1 MTKPEDLL
9 DEDGNL
15 KREET
20 IKELRRLRKKAVY
33 QGKKDYVKLI
43 DKQIEMQEFTIK
55 DEADGLS
62 SEIATWGR
70 NVAKGATSSLPFG
83 LNITD
88 ETFAKVRALGGGDP
102 IEEMRVVREQAR
114 LASDNGAEMMSGYLA
129 GGLAQAAAA
138 GNFVGVGKTLAGTAA
153 RQGALG
159 AYEGA
164 MSTYNMSDSDL
175 SSNKDVVEV
184 VNGALTGGVL
194 GGGLGTLTMGKAV
207 DWGTTPSGAPMRQTK
222 DGARTALDDIAD
234 EELDAVTLAARRAQP
249 QVTRATDEAE
259 ALNNRSADDPNSG
272 WSINPRKEE
281 TPYELGN
288 RKPRGTSRED
298 YNANLV
304 GLDDDLRRALQ
315 VEPKQAMSLLKD
327 RPWTNAKRQEL
338 SERPGWREASNLGE
352 VVDAVKGGVRD
363 WYNNQL
369 SPTTFRLMGKVS
381 PEVGG
386 RFQIGDQSAL
396 MNITKEFEQHVEPI
410 ARPGGVLD
418 LNVKDQRF
426 QDLLVDYAA
435 DSPHVRR
442 KDILDYVRRELGE
455 EDAQALNNYLNYSM
469 AKSQNHLGKVTGSN
483 ADLTKKNHLH
493 TQVTKEKLEKLN
505 ELRKQQGLKPVD
517 KDELTIPDDPATKPR
532 DRNFIYKPDPRNP
545 NRTVGSDYKPVL
557 LTDMRRHM
565 NNERLVQI
573 AEKMDMPL
581 PEGLR
586 TTEEFFA
593 DLTEH
598 MVNKGINRKAAEQGT
613 EYIKENI
620 IGQTRSP
627 HLWIQGMNSLGYFG
641 SLAGP
646 KSALLNLHDPALGV
660 VNFDVPLREMIP
672 TLTKAYKRAYNKEGL
687 DAAESGIQQNVGEF
701 VNRHM
706 DTLNN
711 LGDKQT
717 AAKWWADNT
726 RELTDG
732 GMKLSQFQRLDMF
745 SKNATLNVILS
756 QLAREAKDGVLQKNW
771 GFYMDAPDFGRLQNA
786 LVRGGDD
793 IRNYSGKDFKL
804 VEDLA
809 FAALGQQQLISG
821 AGRPAG
827 WSRNP
832 NMRPMWAL
840 RGFALQQQGIAMK
853 RVLDAMDEGDMTKAY
868 EYLGKYAVI
877 AGTSFGLLNET
888 RQWLMGDGNFELTGI
903 LMGMGDQIIST
914 ASVNTIGLND
924 YQWGRMMEN
933 GIAMTFME
941 SLVPIA
947 VDIPLGMLSDIS
959 DTLSGKQGALYPL
972 TELPIIKQPIA
983 FGKNMTENAGSF
995 ATAATLGQVDMS
1007 QFDRGLLGVQ
1017 DPENIIL
1024 KKMGLLKDKSQ

>member
-1 MTKPEDLL
+1 MKPEDLL
-9 DEDGNL
+9 DEEGNL
-15 KREET
+15 KRDDAL
-20 IKELRRLRKKAVY
+20 KELRRLRKIAVRK
-33 QGKKDYVKLI
+33 GKKDYIELI
-43 DKQIEMQEFTIK
+43 DKQIAMQEFTIK
-55 DEADGLS
+55 DEADGIRP
-62 SEIATWGR
+62 EILTWGR
-70 NVAKGATSSLPFG
+70 NVAKGATASLPFG
-83 LNITD
+83 LNVTD

-102 IEEMRVVREQAR
+102 IEEMRVIREQAR
-114 LASDNGAEMMSGYLA
+114 QAEDNGTAMMGGYIV

-138 GNFVGVGKTLAGTAA
+138 GNLVGVGKTIAGTMA

-175 SSNKDVVEV
+175 SSKKDVVEI
-184 VNGALTGGVL
+184 VNGAITGGVL
-194 GGGLGTLTMGKAV
+194 GGGVGGLTMGKSV

-222 DGARTALDDIAD
+222 DGGRTVLDDIAD
-234 EELDAVTLAARRAQP
+234 EELDAVTLAGRKAQP
-249 QVTRATDEAE
+249 QVTAATDQAE
-259 ALNNRSADDPNSG
+259 ALKNRSADNPFSGFEVDPRSAGRNAMG
-272 WSINPRKEE
+272 RDE
-281 TPYELGN
+281 
-288 RKPRGTSRED
+288 
-298 YNANLV
+298 YNAIFE
-304 GLDDDLRRALQ
+304 GLDDNTRRALQ
-315 VEPKQAMSLLKD
+315 VEPRSAMSLLDD

-338 SERPGWREASNLGE
+338 NDRPGWREASNVGE
-352 VVDAVKGGVRD
+352 LVDAVKGGVRD
-363 WYNNQL
+363 FYNNQL
-369 SPTTFRLMGKVS
+369 SPTTFRLMAKVS
-381 PEVGG
+381 PQVGA
-386 RFQIGDQSAL
+386 RYQIADQSAL
-396 MNITKEFEQHVEPI
+396 MAITKEFEQHVEPL
-410 ARPGGVLD
+410 ARKGGVLD
-418 LNVKDQRF
+418 LNVNDQRF
-426 QDLLVDYAA
+426 QDLLLDYAA
-435 DSPHVRR
+435 DSRHVRR
-442 KDILDYVRRELGE
+442 KDVLDYVRRELGE

-493 TQVTKEKLEKLN
+493 TQVTAEKLEKIN
-505 ELRKQQGLKPVD
+505 DIRKQQGLKPRD

-532 DRNFIYKPDPRNP
+532 ERNWIYKPDPANP

-573 AEKMDMPL
+573 AEKMKMPL

-586 TTEEFFA
+586 TTDQFFS
-593 DLTEH
+593 DLTDH
-598 MVNKGINRKAAEQGT
+598 MVSKGINRRAAEQGT
-613 EYIKENI
+613 EWIVENI
-620 IGQTRSP
+620 MGQTRSP

-672 TLTKAYKRAYNKEGL
+672 TLTMAYKRAYKGEGL
-687 DAAESGIQQNVGEF
+687 SAKDSGIQQSVGEF

-711 LGDKQT
+711 LGDKQS

-732 GMKLSQFQRLDMF
+732 GMKVAQFERLDMF

-756 QLAREAKDGVLQKNW
+756 QLAREAKEGTLQKNW
-771 GFYMDAPDFGRLQNA
+771 GFYMDPSDFGRLQNA

-793 IRNYSGKDFKL
+793 IKNYTGKDFKL
-804 VEDLA
+804 VEDLS

-853 RVLDAMDEGDMTKAY
+853 RVLDAMDEGDMSKAY

-877 AGTSFGLLNET
+877 AGGSFGLINET

-903 LMGMGDQIIST
+903 LMGMADQMVST
-914 ASVNTIGLND
+914 ASVNTIGMND

-947 VDIPLGMLSDIS
+947 VDIPLGMLGDVS
-959 DTLSGKQGALYPL
+959 DTLSGQQGALYPL
-972 TELPIIKQPIA
+972 AELPIIKQPIQFA
-983 FGKNMTENAGSF
+983 KNMTENAGNF
-995 ATAATLGQVDMS
+995 ATAATLGQVDAS

-1024 KKMGLLKDKSQ
+1024 KKMGLVKDRS

>member
-33 QGKKDYVKLI
+33 QGKKDYVELI

-83 LNITD
+83 LNVTD

-102 IEEMRVVREQAR
+102 IEEMRVIREQAKQS
-114 LASDNGAEMMSGYLA
+114 SDNGAAMMSGYLA

-138 GNFVGVGKTLAGTAA
+138 GNLVGVGKTLAGTAA

-164 MSTYNMSDSDL
+164 MSTYNMANSDL
-175 SSNKDVVEV
+175 SSNKDVVEI

-222 DGARTALDDIAD
+222 DGARTAMDDIAD
-234 EELDAVTLAARRAQP
+234 EELDSVTLAGQRAQA
-249 QVTRATDEAE
+249 QVIKATDETEVLDQVRA
-259 ALNNRSADDPNSG
+259 AQAYNGFDVDPRSAGGRP
-272 WSINPRKEE
+272 ITREE
-281 TPYELGN
+281 YNEGLGN
-288 RKPRGTSRED
+288 
-298 YNANLV
+298 
-304 GLDDDLRRALQ
+304 LDDDLRRALQ
-315 VEPKQAMSLLKD
+315 VEPEQAMSLLKD
-327 RPWTNAKRQEL
+327 RPWTNAKRQEMDG
-338 SERPGWREASNLGE
+338 RPGWREAKNLGE
-352 VVDAVKGGVRD
+352 VVDAVKGGIRD
-363 WYNNQL
+363 FYNNQL
-369 SPTTFRLMGKVS
+369 SPTTFRLMAKVS

-386 RFQIGDQSAL
+386 FFQIADQKAL
-396 MNITKEFEQHVEPI
+396 LSITKEFEQHVEPI
-410 ARPGGVLD
+410 AIGHSGRKMSVLD
-418 LNVKDQRF
+418 LNAKDQKF
-426 QDLLVDYAA
+426 QDMLMDYGANA
-435 DSPHVRR
+435 PHVTRN
-442 KDILDYVRRELGE
+442 DLLNYVRRELGD
-455 EDAQALNNYLNYSM
+455 EDAAALNNYLNYSM
-469 AKSQNHLGKVTGSN
+469 AKSQNHLGRVTGSN
-483 ADLTKKNHLH
+483 ADLTQMNHLH
-493 TQVTKEKLEKLN
+493 TQLTKKAKKKLDEA
-505 ELRKQQGLKPVD
+505 RKQQGLPPLS
-517 KDELTIPDDPATKPR
+517 KDELTIPDDPASKGRT
-532 DRNFIYKPDPRNP
+532 RNFILKPDSLNP
-545 NRTVGSDYKPVL
+545 NRTVGSDYEPVL

-573 AEKMDMPL
+573 AEKFDL
-581 PEGLR
+581 PRPDGLIG
-586 TTEEFFA
+586 TDEFFQN
-593 DLTEH
+593 LTQK
-598 MVNKGINRKAAEQGT
+598 MIDKGINKKAAIQGT
-613 EYIKENI
+613 EYIKENL

-627 HLWIQGMNSLGYFG
+627 NLWIQGFNSLGYFG

-672 TLTKAYKRAYNKEGL
+672 TLTNAYKKAFKNEGIDSRRSGL
-687 DAAESGIQQNVGEF
+687 DQNMGEF
-701 VNRHM
+701 TNKHI
-706 DTLNN
+706 DTLNTI
-711 LGDKQT
+711 GDEQA

-726 RELTDG
+726 RELTNG
-732 GMKLSQFQRLDMF
+732 GMQLSQFARLDMF

-756 QLAREAKDGVLQKNW
+756 QLAREAKDGTLKKNW
-771 GFYMDAPDFGRLQNA
+771 GFYFEAPEFSRLQNA
-786 LVRGGDD
+786 LIKGGDD
-793 IRNYSGKDFKL
+793 IKNYTGKDFKL
-804 VEDLA
+804 VEDLS

-853 RVLDAMDEGDMTKAY
+853 RVLDAMDEGDMSKAY
-868 EYLGKYAVI
+868 NYLGKYAVI
-877 AGTSFGLLNET
+877 AGGSFGLINEA
-888 RQWLMGDGNFELTGI
+888 RQWLMGDGNFELTGV
-903 LMGMGDQIIST
+903 LMGMADQIVST

-947 VDIPLGMLSDIS
+947 IDIPLGMAGDLSDS
-959 DTLSGKQGALYPL
+959 LSGKQGPLYPL
-972 TELPIIKQPIA
+972 TELPIIKQPIQ
-983 FGKNMTENAGSF
+983 FGKNMTENAGNF

-1007 QFDRGLLGVQ
+1007 EFDRGLLGVQ

-1024 KKMGLLKDKSQ
+1024 KRLGLLKDRSQ